1 MRSLLIS
8 CFTCLLIT
16 GQLFAQSKND
26 VKSVSK
32 SILTVDNI
40 SVHSLKTT
48 TITDT
53 TDMHAFRRSL
63 LQNVGYGL
71 QKRDEV
77 TGAVSSINMK
87 TVEHET
93 YSNLAEFLMGR
104 VAGVT
109 VTQDAGSPGGY
120 DISIRGINSLNFQAP
135 PLFVID
141 GVPVSAGNALNML
154 NPQDIASID
163 IIKDGTAAIYG
174 TRGANGVILITTKH

>member
-8 CFTCLLIT
+8 FFTCLLIT
-16 GQLFAQSKND
+16 GQLIAQSKREAKPD
-26 VKSVSK
+26 SK
-32 SILTVDNI
+32 SKTTVNDI

-48 TITDT
+48 TITDSSDT
-53 TDMHAFRRSL
+53 HAFRQSL
-63 LQNVGYGL
+63 FQNVGYGF

-87 TVEHET
+87 TMQHET

-120 DISIRGINSLNFQAP
+120 DISIRGINSLNFQNP